1 MTIESQPADGVPVA
15 GESTSS
21 GRAWP
26 RALAIGARYETAWR
40 IALWAIAF
48 ALAWRAQMLLEDET
62 SGWQAL
68 FLLIAACVVM
78 GVACWGGPRA
88 DEAETTEAAAGGVLA
103 RVRALALPLTVLA
116 GAVVLG
122 FAYRLH
128 DLDSRPIGI
137 WFDEAQ
143 NGLIAR
149 QILDGDYPPTFI
161 GGSTQLPSAF
171 FYIYALAAKVMGEG
185 VLSLRTVSTIGGLLA
200 LPLVF
205 LLAREFFGWRVAA
218 IATFLLAIMRWHV
231 NFSRFGVTN
240 IWAGTFALGA
250 TYFFVRGLRGH
261 GWWNLVIAG
270 AFVGATPYAGFYGIF
285 LPIVL
290 LALWVHMA
298 IFSRV
303 LSMRRHA
310 AALLVVGAVAVVVY
324 GPVLY
329 WDSTHWDEYTNRPA
343 TASILKDK
351 SPGEVYHAVIK
362 SAKQH
367 ILMFNSKGDHN
378 GRHNLPDAPMLDTVT
393 ALLFV
398 LGLGLAVMRIRGP
411 GYFLLLVWML
421 VFIQNGIWSVEFEAP
436 QAFRTSA
443 LTPAIAMLAAL
454 PLGALWDMAS
464 RRRAPSADG
473 EEREPEQRGAMA
485 TAGSLAVKLGV
496 AGAIGSLLV
505 IAAWLNYDRYFDDQL
520 DNPEVWTAY
529 NTEIG
534 FVAREFDRLPA
545 DDEVLISTLFDSP
558 VLRYVAPQRYE
569 PPATGTPPPD
579 HHLDLTRDIPLGD
592 PTTATTIFLDRT
604 KPAYEDWLKSLYP
617 DATFN
622 RVVNPNRADFPVVYE
637 ATIDPAS
644 IEKTLGVNARYQGDD
659 GKVVEERAPA
669 IDFDWSTSAPP
680 LPPPFDAH
688 WDGTL
693 KFEDYRE
700 HIIAL
705 TGAKSVVV
713 RIDDKI
719 VGQGDGQ
726 VNIDLVPEKGLHTYS
741 IDARIEQPGQ
751 VQLLDLLKPVP
762 ASRFFTL
769 GERHGL
775 RATFFKGTEWTGWPL
790 LQEIDPFIDF
800 RFHAELPFQAPYVG
814 MWQGVIDIPEDGKY
828 QFLTEAGGQSSLSI
842 DGAALTTLG
851 GSPNTTV
858 DLTKGPHLID
868 LRYRHVEGD
877 SLIYL
882 RWVPPGEHQPTLVPS
897 RYFRPLE

>member
-1 MTIESQPADGVPVA
+1 MAGAVPAHRGVRRARRRLLGRGA
-15 GESTSS
+15 GE
-21 GRAWP
+21 
-26 RALAIGARYETAWR
+26 ETAGT
-40 IALWAIAF
+40 
-48 ALAWRAQMLLEDET
+48 DT
-62 SGWQAL
+62 
-68 FLLIAACVVM
+68 
-78 GVACWGGPRA
+78 
-88 DEAETTEAAAGGVLA
+88 AAGDA
-103 RVRALALPLTVLA
+103 ISRVRALALPLTVLA
-116 GAVVLG
+116 AAAVLG
-122 FAYRLH
+122 FAFRLH
-128 DLDSRPIGI
+128 DLNSRPIGI

-149 QILDGDYPPTFI
+149 QILNGDYPPTFI

-171 FYIYALAAKVMGEG
+171 FYVYALAAKVMGEG

-200 LPLVF
+200 LPLLF

-218 IATFLLAIMRWHV
+218 IATFFLAIMRWHV

-261 GWWNLVIAG
+261 GWWNLVVAG
-270 AFVGATPYAGFYGIF
+270 AFVGVTPYAGFYGIF

-290 LALWVHMA
+290 LALWAHMA
-298 IFSRV
+298 IFGRV
-303 LSMRRHA
+303 LRFREHA

-329 WDSTHWDEYTNRPA
+329 WDMTHWDEYTSRPS

-351 SPGEVYHAVIK
+351 SPAEAYHAVIK

-367 ILMFNSKGDHN
+367 ILMFNSEGDRN
-378 GRHNLPDAPMLDTVT
+378 GRHNLPHAPMLDTVT

-411 GYFLLLVWML
+411 GYFLLLVWMV

-464 RRRAPSADG
+464 RPRAPAAEG
-473 EEREPEQRGAMA
+473 EPRGQGAMA
-485 TAGSLAVKLGV
+485 TAGSMAVKLGV
-496 AGAIGSLLV
+496 AGAIGTLLV
-505 IAAWLNYDRYFDDQL
+505 IAAWRNYDTYFDDQL
-520 DNPEVWTAY
+520 DDPEVWTAY

-569 PPATGTPPPD
+569 PLTKGAAPPN
-579 HHLDLTRDIPLGD
+579 HQLDLTRDIPLGD

-604 KPAYEDWLKSLYP
+604 KPGYEDWLKSLYP
-617 DATFN
+617 DARFN

-637 ATIDPAS
+637 VTVDPQS
-644 IEKTLGVNARYQGDD
+644 VEKIMGVNARYEGAD
-659 GKVVEERAPA
+659 GKVVEERVPA
-669 IDFDWSTSAPP
+669 IDFDWSTSPPP
-680 LPPPFDAH
+680 LQPPFDAH
-688 WDGTL
+688 WSGTV

-700 HIIAL
+700 HIMAL
-705 TGAKSVVV
+705 IGAKSVVV
-713 RIDDKI
+713 RIDDKV

-726 VNIDLVPEKGLHTYS
+726 VNIDLIPEKGLHTYS
-741 IDARIEQPGQ
+741 IDARIEDAGQ

-762 ASRFFTL
+762 ASRFFTMD
-769 GERHGL
+769 ERQGL
-775 RATFFKGTEWTGWPL
+775 RATFFNGTEWTGFPL

-800 RFHAELPFQAPYVG
+800 RFHAELTFPSPYVA
-814 MWQGVIDIPEDGKY
+814 MWQGLIDIPSDGY
-828 QFLTEAGGQSSLSI
+828 VPVSHGSRRAVVAEHRRRGADDARRVAECDRGP
-842 DGAALTTLG
+842 DEGAAHDRPAVPASG
-851 GSPNTTV
+851 GRLA
-858 DLTKGPHLID
+858 DLPAMGAAG
-868 LRYRHVEGD
+868 RASAVAD
-877 SLIYL
+877 SCSVLPAAAVGRL
-882 RWVPPGEHQPTLVPS
+882 SGHAVAVGRQCGAGFVPP
-897 RYFRPLE
+897 